1 MSKIKR
7 QSGIELLRI
16 IAMIQI
22 IFLHAYTYGLLHDAS
37 KAAGDIDSILV
48 TFVWSFCRTPVD
60 VFIMISGY
68 FMITSHFDIKKTIR
82 RGGKIYGAMIF
93 YSIILSIIFFIS
105 DPSLININSVIKAF
119 TPLMSRTWYFLSNY
133 LIILLLSPFL
143 NKMLASLSKKHY
155 LYFMGIVFVAVSLWS
170 TLATINGINNVI
182 SINKILDPYMG
193 KSLGGFLL
201 MYIIGGY
208 LRLFVKQKPLEK
220 RKPNFRYLGIFVGL
234 CVLDFVLAAIFP
246 QYNPAFGIYAIHE
259 NPYVRDCLWNVAN
272 FGNKHLYD
280 TLIYIPI
287 VIITVLLIFAGCC
300 VIELL
305 RLKLFEFVGNKI
317 NARKS
322 ITSGNR
328 CTK

>member
-22 IFLHAYTYGLLHDAS
+22 IFLHAYQYGLLHDAS
-37 KAAGDIDSILV
+37 KAAGDIDGILV
-48 TFVWSFCRTPVD
+48 TFVWSLCRTPVD

-68 FMITSHFDIKKTIR
+68 FMITSQFDIKKTIR

-170 TLATINGINNVI
+170 TLAEIHGINNVI
-182 SINKILDPYMG
+182 SVNKILDPYMG

-220 RKPNFRYLGIFVGL
+220 RKPNFRYL
-234 CVLDFVLAAIFP
+234 
-246 QYNPAFGIYAIHE
+246 AFSSA
-259 NPYVRDCLWNVAN
+259 
-272 FGNKHLYD
+272 
-280 TLIYIPI
+280 
-287 VIITVLLIFAGCC
+287 FAY
-300 VIELL
+300 
-305 RLKLFEFVGNKI
+305 
-317 NARKS
+317 
-322 ITSGNR
+322 
-328 CTK
+328 

>member
-1 MSKIKR
+1 
-7 QSGIELLRI
+7 
-16 IAMIQI
+16 
-22 IFLHAYTYGLLHDAS
+22 
-37 KAAGDIDSILV
+37 
-48 TFVWSFCRTPVD
+48 
-60 VFIMISGY
+60 MISGY
-68 FMITSHFDIKKTIR
+68 FMITSQFDIKKTIR

-170 TLATINGINNVI
+170 TLAEIHGINNVI
-182 SINKILDPYMG
+182 SVNKILDPYMG

-234 CVLDFVLAAIFP
+234 CVLDFVLASVFH
-246 QYNPAFGIYAIHE
+246 NTSRHS
-259 NPYVRDCLWNVAN
+259 VCS
-272 FGNKHLYD
+272 
-280 TLIYIPI
+280 T
-287 VIITVLLIFAGCC
+287 T
-300 VIELL
+300 
-305 RLKLFEFVGNKI
+305 RLSSPNRRCWFSFSEI
-317 NARKS
+317 S
-322 ITSGNR
+322 ISAQNLSIQ
-328 CTK
+328 